1 MSKEIKYSAEVGVF
15 NSTQAP
21 GEEVAAEWM
30 SLQVKVAHF
39 TKEMETTGLRTR
51 LKKKK
56 DGASFTWSMSD
67 ELGQKRLHKAY
78 LLKVS

>member
-1 MSKEIKYSAEVGVF
+1 
-15 NSTQAP
+15 
-21 GEEVAAEWM
+21 M

-39 TKEMETTGLRTR
+39 LKEMETTGLRTR
-51 LKKKK
+51 LKKRG
-56 DGASFTWSMSD
+56 GASFTWSMSD

>member
-21 GEEVAAEWM
+21 GEEVAGEWM

-39 TKEMETTGLRTR
+39 LKEMETTGLRTR
-51 LKKKK
+51 LKKRG
-56 DGASFTWSMSD
+56 GASFTWSMSD